1 MVESDEEQLEALKK
15 WWNKNGSS
23 LIVIA
28 IIAVGGSFGYR
39 AWENS
44 ARETG
49 EAASA
54 IYEDLTVATAAI
66 TPGGDDEA
74 MRQTAISLGETL
86 KTEYEDSAYAVLAT
100 LHLAKMAVDAG
111 DLDRAQAELEWA
123 ISQGGEPHLETIA
136 RIRLARLLVAKEDA
150 LAALASLQDHEP
162 AMGQI
167 PSYEEARGDAYV
179 ALGDM
184 RLARA
189 SYQKALDNMNDNA
202 TRPLLEIKLA
212 DLPLE
217 VVEVIE
223 DIEIVTEEPSPE
235 DEP

>member
-1 MVESDEEQLEALKK
+1 MVESDEEQLEVLKK
-15 WWNKNGSS
+15 WWNENGST
-23 LIVIA
+23 LIVFA
-28 IIAVGGSFGYR
+28 LIAVGGGFGYR
-39 AWENS
+39 AWENNT
-44 ARETG
+44 RETG

-54 IYEDLTVATAAI
+54 IYEDLTEATAAI

-74 MRQTAISLGETL
+74 MRLTAISLGETL

-100 LHLAKMAVDAG
+100 LHLAKIAVDGG

-150 LAALASLQDHEP
+150 PAALAGLQDHEP

-167 PSYEEARGDAYV
+167 SSYEEARGDAHV
-179 ALGDM
+179 ALGDT

-189 SYQKALDNMNDNA
+189 SYQKALDNMSDNA
-202 TRPLLEIKLA
+202 VRPLLEIKLA

-217 VVEVIE
+217 
-223 DIEIVTEEPSPE
+223 DIEVVTEEPLPE
-235 DEP
+235 DES